1 MVFAHTS
8 LQSIAHCPSSTKQPP
23 SGSWRDW
30 KAAASSSVMQLL
42 HPRSIHTTMLTLFT
56 TSHLSCSR
64 LQSSGTQRWFL
75 SAREVQT
82 PPLPL
87 HGKTSFPS
95 APRAAFEPRVRSSHL
110 PYSTILKLPSK
121 GQRALPA
128 CSSPPSSIRMCR
140 ARSSMCSWWSLMT
153 SLPEERERGGLSR
166 QEPWVLLERNPEK
179 VPCTPFL

>member
-1 MVFAHTS
+1 MPTPRYEALHTVLPALS
-8 LQSIAHCPSSTKQPP
+8 NLSQGHGKTRKLLP
-23 SGSWRDW
+23 
-30 KAAASSSVMQLL
+30 AASVIQLL
-42 HPRSIHTTMLTLFT
+42 HPRSIHTTLLTPFT
-56 TSHLSCSR
+56 TSRLSCSR

-82 PPLPL
+82 PPCPL
-87 HGKTSFPS
+87 YWKTSFPS
-95 APRAAFEPRVRSSHL
+95 APRAAFEPRVRPSHL

-140 ARSSMCSWWSLMT
+140 ARSTMCSWWSLMT

-166 QEPWVLLERNPEK
+166 QEP
-179 VPCTPFL
+179 